1 MTPENAPHALEAPP
15 SSVAPPFDSA
25 MQPRPCDG
33 STPLEGKLQQPP
45 LRGDGPGRGPPLAE
59 DHWLGL
65 YRSQAQ
71 LIHAM
76 RCPRCGERR
85 IVPILYGFPST
96 PLLVARQAKRLIL
109 GGDHLIE
116 DCHVWACTTCNS
128 SYRCAGREGCNR

>member
-1 MTPENAPHALEAPP
+1 
-15 SSVAPPFDSA
+15 
-25 MQPRPCDG
+25 MQPHSCGG
-33 STPLEGKLQQPP
+33 SSPLEGKLQQPP
-45 LRGDGPGRGPPLAE
+45 LRGDGPGRGPALAE

-65 YRSQAQ
+65 YRSQAR